1 MAYEMRISDWSS
13 DVCSSDLVQ
22 RRKIGPGD
30 LHADRGLDAGR
41 QHVDAIAD
49 RLDENV
55 GETRYL
61 EFGIQLLD
69 DLLHRHAGPPFIA
82 RLQLDQRF
90 EHFEWC
96 GIGGGV
102 GAASLAE
109 HRQVG
114 RGSCRERGWQSV

>member
-69 DLLHRHAGPPFIA
+69 DLLHRQDRKSAVYGKSVSV
-82 RLQLDQRF
+82 RV
-90 EHFEWC
+90 EH
-96 GIGGGV
+96 GGRRIIKKK
-102 GAASLAE
+102 
-109 HRQVG
+109 HNQHYR
-114 RGSCRERGWQSV
+114 SVSNN